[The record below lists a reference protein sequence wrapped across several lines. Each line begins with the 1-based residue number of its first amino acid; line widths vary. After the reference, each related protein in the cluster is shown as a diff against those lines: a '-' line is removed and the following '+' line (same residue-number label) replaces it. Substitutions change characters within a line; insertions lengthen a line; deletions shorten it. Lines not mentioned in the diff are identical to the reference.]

1 MSLKATIKDIAK
13 ATNLSTATVS
23 RVLSHKDGSYKA
35 STAKLVRDTA
45 RKLGYH
51 RNAAAADLSSNTI
64 RTIAV
69 IINNTHTNFFQPILD
84 GIQSAAVK
92 QHRQIIIFY
101 AGNNDEKLLT
111 QAISAAL
118 ERRLAGMLLV
128 STKVNQAQLDLLN
141 ASQVP
146 YRFVSIKNPHDQQ
159 QLFISSDNVHIG
171 EVATNYLIQH
181 DHRKIALAG
190 LDRSSTGEERL
201 LGYQKAMTA
210 ANLAIDP
217 NLIIYGDYSFDNG
230 QKLLPAIQK
239 AQATAVIAASD
250 MVGAGIIK
258 AANQAHLHL
267 PDDLSIICIDGT
279 FVCQITDPQLTSVTQ
294 DFFQMGVE
302 SLESLSDQKTAIY
315 VPVKINERDSVT
327 DL

>member
-1 MSLKATIKDIAK
+1 MKATIKDIAK

-45 RKLGYH
+45 RKLGYR
-51 RNAAAADLSSNTI
+51 RNATAADLSSNTI

-69 IINNTHTNFFQPILD
+69 IINNNHTNFFQPILD
-84 GIQSAAVK
+84 GIQAAAIK
-92 QHRQIIIFY
+92 QHRQVIIFY
-101 AGNNDEKLLT
+101 AGNNNEKLLT

-118 ERRLAGMLLV
+118 ERRIAGMLLV
-128 STKVNQAQLDLLN
+128 STKVNAQQLELLN

-146 YRFVSIKNPHDQQ
+146 YRFVSIKNPHDRRD
-159 QLFISSDNVHIG
+159 LFISSDNVHIG
-171 EVATNYLIQH
+171 QVATNYLIQRG
-181 DHRKIALAG
+181 HRQIALAG
-190 LDRSSTGEERL
+190 LDRSSTGQERL

-210 ANLAIDP
+210 ANLPIDP
-217 NLIIYGDYSFDNG
+217 RLIIYGDYSLDNG
-230 QKLLPAIQK
+230 QHLLPAIQK
-239 AQATAVIAASD
+239 SQATAVIAASD

-258 AANQAHLHL
+258 AANSAHLHL

-302 SLESLSDQKTAIY
+302 SLQSLSDNKFAIY
-315 VPVKINERDSVT
+315 VPVKITERDSVI